1 MQPTFDVIVY
11 GGIFALAIALAIA
24 MAIGWTVRMAQHS
37 KPLGQLVGA
46 SIAGIALLGGIAS
59 YAGLFTNT
67 AVQPPLFV
75 VVESVLLLGFVGFA
89 MSARGLVFANA
100 MPWKV
105 LVGLQVFRLPLELL
119 MLRAALVGIMPKEF
133 SMLGYNFDVLS
144 GVLSLA
150 LLIYMSKTGQAPRTL
165 LWIWNSFGIACLC
178 VIAVLAALTSPNIHA
193 FGAASEHINTWVL
206 YFPYAYLPLLLVNFA
221 VMGHVLS
228 TRKLLKE
235 SS

>member
-1 MQPTFDVIVY
+1 
-11 GGIFALAIALAIA
+11 
-24 MAIGWTVRMAQHS
+24 
-37 KPLGQLVGA
+37 
-46 SIAGIALLGGIAS
+46 
-59 YAGLFTNT
+59 
-67 AVQPPLFV
+67 
-75 VVESVLLLGFVGFA
+75 LLGFIGFSV
-89 MSARGLVFANA
+89 SARGLALA
-100 MPWKV
+100 QALPWTV

-119 MLRAALVGIMPKEF
+119 MLRAALLGIMPREF

-150 LLIYMSKTGQAPRTL
+150 LLIYMSKTGRAPHAL
-165 LWIWNSFGIACLC
+165 LWIWNGFGIACLA

-193 FGAASEHINTWVL
+193 FGSTPEHINTWVL
-206 YFPYAYLPLLLVNFA
+206 HFPYAYLPLLLVNFA